1 MLTTHQDTI
10 HKEETMTKV
19 KLDSIELLIQEYE
32 ETIKK
37 YDEAMEKA
45 NAGFDLALKRVRAK
59 LR

>member
-1 MLTTHQDTI
+1 
-10 HKEETMTKV
+10 MTKV